1 MKKYMRL
8 VSGIV
13 SVGILGGLA
22 AVPAFAAD
30 TERIIS
36 EKIDSVISVEE
47 NGYEEIK
54 TINKNDLVKAG
65 LLDTAGS
72 TRLDTQ
78 IIEALDIC
86 EEGSALY
93 DDLHDMLAQGTEL
106 TVSSKYLKIDEA
118 TGAQQVIPKDQ
129 CIREANAVNLKKE
142 AELANRIYSEGSNV
156 RLASARSLV
165 GDMIEKNSSDGYM
178 RLTIIYLGVPEDGNY
193 MLGGRADWL
202 TMPPKRGK
210 DAVSIYCSDVAW
222 ESNEYQAT
230 IEYNERLINAYN
242 GSSSIK
248 KGGGELGTD
257 EAHIEYDQGFYY
269 ELVLPENIYSEAY
282 TIEYSNYSIT
292 IGGHAYVKHP
302 DALRYFNVYMNY
314 AHTLSSLFNWVTF
327 SWNIGGIFGV
337 SINTNA
343 ITSAKNYDHMILINR

>member
-1 MKKYMRL
+1 MKKYMHL
-8 VSGIV
+8 VSCIV

-36 EKIDSVISVEE
+36 EKIDSIISVEK

-78 IIEALDIC
+78 IIEALDTC

-93 DDLHDMLAQGTEL
+93 DDLRDMLAQGTEL

-156 RLASARSLV
+156 RLASARSLET
-165 GDMIEKNSSDGYM
+165 GSTENTSSDGYM
-178 RLTIIYLGVPEDGNY
+178 HLFLAYISVPEEDLY
-193 MLGGRADWL
+193 LFGGTAKWL
-202 TMPPKRGK
+202 TMPGKRGR
-210 DAVSIYCSDVAW
+210 DAISLYCSDISW
-222 ESNEYQAT
+222 ENEFLAT
-230 IEYNERLINAYN
+230 IDYY
-242 GSSSIK
+242 K
-248 KGGGELGTD
+248 KVNSVVSGVEEGPEHEDWDSGKANVMVD
-257 EAHIEYDQGFYY
+257 GFYY
-269 ELVLPENIYSEAY
+269 DFYLPKDYYSSSYNEYY
-282 TIEYSNYSIT
+282 TNYSISIT
-292 IGGHAYVKHP
+292 GGGKVKYP
-302 DALRYFNVYMNY
+302 STLRNFNLYMNY
-314 AHTLSSLFNWVTF
+314 AHTRQNLFEVEL
-327 SWNIGGIFGV
+327 SWNVGIFGV
-337 SINTNA
+337 SITDKLFTESTNYTYSLP
-343 ITSAKNYDHMILINR
+343 ISR

>member
-156 RLASARSLV
+156 RLASARSLDYD
-165 GDMIEKNSSDGYM
+165 GDEKKSTDGYM
-178 RLTIIYLGVPEDGNY
+178 LLTIAYLGVPEDGNY
-193 MLGGRADWL
+193 VFSGGAKWL

-210 DAVSIYCSDVAW
+210 DAISLYCSEVAW
-222 ESNEYQAT
+222 TDEFQAT
-230 IEYNERLINAYN
+230 IEYDDRLINAYN
-242 GSSSIK
+242 GSSTTK
-248 KGGGELGTD
+248 KVVDTLEGD
-257 EAHIEYDQGFYY
+257 EANIVYDEGFYY
-269 ELVLPENIYSEAY
+269 EFVLPDDLYEEAY
-282 TIEYSNYSIT
+282 TVQILNYSIT
-292 IGGHAYVKHP
+292 ISGHAFVKYP
-302 DALRYFNVYMNY
+302 DELRYFNLYTNY

-337 SINTNA
+337 SVNTNKF
-343 ITSAKNYDHMILINR
+343 TSAKNYDHMILINR